1 MPSVVIVDDSG
12 VMRMLLRSIINQERY
27 FNIVGESGSGAE
39 VLEMTEALK
48 PDVVCLDIMMPDVNG
63 LEILRQL
70 KSQHPK
76 IAVVMITG
84 SSSSADVKDALTNGA
99 DGYVLKPFNA
109 GKVIDTLKG
118 AYLKL
123 REEQD

>member
-1 MPSVVIVDDSG
+1 
-12 VMRMLLRSIINQERY
+12 
-27 FNIVGESGSGAE
+27 
-39 VLEMTEALK
+39 MTEALK